1 MNAHMVSKETGT
13 ETRCTRLRKQ
23 PQCLPRGFALP
34 SPASLCLFITSVQ
47 CKAKFKMQV
56 PLSEKEALSAS

>member
-1 MNAHMVSKETGT
+1 MC
-13 ETRCTRLRKQ
+13 CTRLRKQ
-23 PQCLPRGFALP
+23 LHCLPRGFTLP
-34 SPASLCLFITSVQ
+34 PPAPLSVITSVQ